1 MKYKL
6 TEECKMYSGHKVY
19 RIKSTSEFSD
29 VQDGELGGWVE
40 SENNLAKEGDCWI
53 YDNAIVMSDA
63 VVKGN
68 AKVCD
73 NAVVSGSARIL
84 GDAKVSSSAKV
95 SGAAVICSCAFV
107 HGKAKVSGYAYVGG
121 NADVSGTVFI
131 GQAVC
136 VGDDAKVSGDIG
148 LFGNA
153 KVYNDAVIT
162 KNSDIVVIKPHWTEM
177 SLVWTKSNGLWIYRG
192 TNFTTSE
199 ILKYVRETFA
209 SEADRFEKLVEVIVE

>member
-6 TEECKMYSGHKVY
+6 TEEFKMYSGHKVY
-19 RIKSTSEFSD
+19 RIQSTSEFAD
-29 VQDGELGGWVE
+29 VYNGELGGWVE
-40 SENNLAKEGDCWI
+40 SENNLSKEGDCWI
-53 YDNAIVMSDA
+53 YDDAIVMGDA

-73 NAVVSGSARIL
+73 NAVVSDSARIL
-84 GDAKVSSSAKV
+84 GDARVRGCAKI
-95 SGAAVICSCAFV
+95 SGAAVISSNAFV
-107 HGKAKVSGYAYVGG
+107 HGEAKVSGYAHVGG

-136 VGDDAKVSGDIG
+136 IGDDAKVSGDID

-153 KVYNDAVIT
+153 KVYNNAVVT
-162 KNSDIVVIKPHWTEM
+162 KNSDIVVIKPHWTEL

-192 TNFTTSE
+192 TTFTTPE

-209 SEADRFEKLVEVIVE
+209 SEADRFEKLVEVMIN